1 MAGVRF
7 GGVNGIKV
15 VSTSRAE
22 SGGTLRS
29 LTDTSVVNPADG
41 YLLVYNGATQ
51 LWTSQ
56 ATLGANTDLDGG
68 SF

>member
-22 SGGTLRS
+22 SGGTLKS
-29 LTDTSVVNPADG
+29 LTDTSVVNPQTG
-41 YLLVYNGATQ
+41 HILVYNATTGF
-51 LWTSQ
+51 WVSQ
-56 ATLGANTDLDGG
+56 ATLNAGTDLDGG

>member
-22 SGGTLRS
+22 SGGTLKS
-29 LTDTSVVNPADG
+29 LTDTSVINPQTGDI
-41 YLLVYNGATQ
+41 LVYNATTGF
-51 LWTSQ
+51 WVSQ
-56 ATLGANTDLDGG
+56 ATLNPGTDLDGG

>member
-1 MAGVRF
+1 MASVRV

-15 VSTSRAE
+15 VSTSRAQA
-22 SGGTLRS
+22 GGTLRS
-29 LTDTSVVNPADG
+29 LTDTSVSNLGDG
-41 YLLVYNGATQ
+41 YLLVYNESTG

-56 ATLGANTDLDGG
+56 STLGTGTDVDGG